1 MSAVPTS
8 VQWSKLNEYLLQVTT
23 IHQPHDFCVAALD
36 LLPKLISYDQGIV
49 YFLDETASVYDEYLV
64 GVSEKAVRAYH
75 LHVFDDPE
83 EESEWSVS
91 AIARQY
97 ADRIIADAKEKERLG
112 RVPTNPITSM
122 DFSRYPH
129 DSRFYRE
136 CVRPRGIRF
145 STGFGFFDMRG
156 RVRVVFCLDR
166 TRNVDYS
173 HDELTLL
180 ELVAMHLGNTYVNF
194 HAEPPL
200 GHGDTL
206 ALATSDLPLTA
217 REREIA
223 SLILQGSSA
232 KAVADRLGI
241 SRETVYKHV
250 NHIHAKLGVSNQAE
264 LIARLRESVGR

>member
-1 MSAVPTS
+1 MPTS
-8 VQWSKLNEYLLQVTT
+8 VQWSKLNEYLLQVAT

-36 LLPKLISYDQGIV
+36 LLPKLVSYDQGIV
-49 YFLDETASVYDEYLV
+49 YFLDETGSVYDEYLV

-91 AIARQY
+91 AIASHY
-97 ADRIIADAKEKERLG
+97 ADRIIADAREKERLG

-122 DFSRYPH
+122 DYSQYPH
-129 DSRFYRE
+129 ASRFYRE
-136 CVRPRGIRF
+136 CVRPRGIRY

-166 TRNVDYS
+166 TRSVDYS

-194 HAEPPL
+194 HADPPV

-206 ALATSDLPLTA
+206 ALVTSDLPLTA

-250 NHIHAKLGVSNQAE
+250 NHIHSKLGVSNQAE